1 MVVTHFDTYCTC
13 EYLIYSPYCSVVPFP
28 RFEQE
33 HWRYEVHLA
42 PSPSHPI
49 HPIPPAFLGWTS
61 DASIFTPLNTQRGF
75 VQLTH
80 STPTERERG
89 REREEIEAAGAR
101 SLVAGRR
108 RGRSRFVSSLA
119 RVIDGSE
126 WRRGRGRPNV
136 LSGRGLI

>member
-1 MVVTHFDTYCTC
+1 MDKRCF
-13 EYLIYSPYCSVVPFP
+13 
-28 RFEQE
+28 
-33 HWRYEVHLA
+33 HLYTA
-42 PSPSHPI
+42 KHAAGLRS
-49 HPIPPAFLGWTS
+49 
-61 DASIFTPLNTQRGF
+61 
-75 VQLTH
+75 TH
-80 STPTERERG
+80 SLHSHRERE

-126 WRRGRGRPNV
+126 WRRGRPNV